1 MNGNQSIR
9 DWAKGNILRVL
20 QAQQVV
26 FRTGYRGHL
35 ELIVEVRDKGPEAL
49 NLFVFES
56 IVNFQ
61 MINKSFI
68 FFKFYKKARSE
79 KGLKK
84 VWRFVISKT
93 FILLIRKVSMQ
104 PLRSILWNIH
114 WYMANADINADIS
127 YWKATSCW
135 QNVGNA
141 KFYLSLYFFMFFFF
155 SKYRASWS
163 IFLLVCRFT
172 SLNS

>member
-1 MNGNQSIR
+1 MNCNQSIR
-9 DWAKGNILRVL
+9 DLAKGNILRVL

-104 PLRSILWNIH
+104 PLRSIL
-114 WYMANADINADIS
+114 
-127 YWKATSCW
+127 
-135 QNVGNA
+135 
-141 KFYLSLYFFMFFFF
+141 
-155 SKYRASWS
+155 
-163 IFLLVCRFT
+163 
-172 SLNS
+172 

>member
-9 DWAKGNILRVL
+9 DLAKGNILRVL

-61 MINKSFI
+61 MINKSLLSFSS
-68 FFKFYKKARSE
+68 FTKKQGVKKA
-79 KGLKK
+79 
-84 VWRFVISKT
+84 SKRCED
-93 FILLIRKVSMQ
+93 LL
-104 PLRSILWNIH
+104 
-114 WYMANADINADIS
+114 
-127 YWKATSCW
+127 
-135 QNVGNA
+135 
-141 KFYLSLYFFMFFFF
+141 
-155 SKYRASWS
+155 
-163 IFLLVCRFT
+163 
-172 SLNS
+172 